1 MTRSQADRKM
11 GWPIL
16 SHKNCLEQCHSI
28 GLATSHENPPSRKHV
43 TRKTLEAT
51 HGGTKQTDST
61 AH

>member
-1 MTRSQADRKM
+1 MTHSQADGEM
-11 GWPIL
+11 GRSIPG
-16 SHKNCLEQCHSI
+16 HENRLEQCHSI

-43 TRKTLEAT
+43 VHKTLEAT